1 MAAVE
6 VPQPA
11 PQPIGTAIAAPQPEP
26 EAVYIPAAAPAPTAV
41 TVQLAPAKPVVR
53 APRAAPAV
61 RPASLTTPRPAFR
74 RASLPLAKSINTV
87 VQLAAYD
94 SRAYVADGWNRMA
107 RRYGALRA
115 YSPVVA
121 QFNSPKGLVYRLS
134 VRGFASPSEAKGLC
148 QSLKR
153 SGGACF
159 VRSVAGD
166 APVRI
171 ASR

>member
-1 MAAVE
+1 M
-6 VPQPA
+6 
-11 PQPIGTAIAAPQPEP
+11 
-26 EAVYIPAAAPAPTAV
+26 
-41 TVQLAPAKPVVR
+41 
-53 APRAAPAV
+53 
-61 RPASLTTPRPAFR
+61 
-74 RASLPLAKSINTV
+74 

-94 SRAYVADGWNRMA
+94 SRAYVADGWNRMT
-107 RRYGALRA
+107 RRYASLRA

-121 QFNSPKGLVYRLS
+121 KFNSPKGLVYRLS
-134 VRGFASPSEAKGLC
+134 VKGFASPSEAKGLC

-153 SGGACF
+153 SGASCF